1 MGGGSDGSWCGAIGI
16 AQRQIPSRVAGEG
29 KLRWCFPSEL
39 RVRSRIVVVGPPM
52 SEFDAGLGQRREQR
66 LVQQFVSETAI
77 DGEDGPAPS
86 APRYTGDV
94 RTR

>member
-1 MGGGSDGSWCGAIGI
+1 MGGGSDGSWCGAIGV

-39 RVRSRIVVVGPPM
+39 RVGSRIVVVDPPL
-52 SEFDAGLGQRREQR
+52 SKFDPGLGQRREQR
-66 LVQQFVSETAI
+66 LVQQFVSETTI

-86 APRYTGDV
+86 APAIY
-94 RTR
+94 